1 MFEPGDLDIMDGTD
15 EAVRAALGPDSGTDK
30 LKPLDAGFSSW
41 ILASDRIIVRIP
53 KDRKAADRQA
63 AMTSTLPVIAPLIP
77 ITVPRF
83 LATIPPSPALPFG
96 ASVLA
101 RIPGVPMRTG
111 HAGRAVVEALGRFLV
126 NLHAIRPAR
135 LSVAVRCRAD
145 VDEARDIAMTTA
157 LPFLHT
163 ALSPPDYDRI
173 VSWWTSYTVHRKE
186 ARFTSSLVHGDL
198 WYGNI
203 LVDPAHSRITG
214 ILDWEEMASDDPA
227 QDFATLRHSG
237 NAFSDDVLDA
247 YARAGGPV
255 DDALLTRREWHWQA
269 REIIGIATAIATGD
283 ESEIDDTLRKLTNG
297 PVLSSKRPR

>member
-1 MFEPGDLDIMDGTD
+1 MDGID
-15 EAVRAALGPDSGTDK
+15 DAVRAVLGPDSGTDE

-53 KDRKAADRQA
+53 RHRIAADRQA
-63 AMTSTLPVIAPLIP
+63 AMTSTLPVIEPLLP
-77 ITVPRF
+77 VPVLRF
-83 LATIPPSPALPFG
+83 LASIPPSASLPFG

-101 RIPGVPMRTG
+101 RIPGVPMHTG
-111 HAGRAVVEALGRFLV
+111 HAGRAIVEALGRFLV
-126 NLHAIRPAR
+126 ALHAIRLAR
-135 LSVAVRCRAD
+135 LAVAIRGRAD
-145 VDEARDIAMTTA
+145 VDDSRNIAIESA
-157 LPFLHT
+157 LPFLRT
-163 ALSPPDYDRI
+163 SLSPPEYDRI
-173 VSWWTSYTVHRKE
+173 VSWWTSYTVHRKD

-203 LVDPAHSRITG
+203 LVDPAHTRITG
-214 ILDWEEMASDDPA
+214 ILDWEEMAFDDPA

-237 NAFSDDVLDA
+237 DAFSDDVLDA

-283 ESEIDDTLRKLTNG
+283 ESEIDDALRKLING
-297 PVLSSKRPR
+297 PVLTSQRSR